1 MRWVVILIT
10 MIQLGCAGSQPHQS
24 TVMPDTGVEALMESV
39 FANPTEPVSGENMAG
54 IVGPGSDSN
63 GSNGSNNTNNADQLL
78 TLSPEMKAFVDAI
91 DPSLNPKQ
99 RFRRI
104 LRTLQMERFELEYDL
119 DTTTTAAEA
128 FAIRRGNCI
137 SFAALIVALARE
149 VGLEA
154 HFNQVHA
161 PMERRAVSGG
171 SGQLL
176 VQDILHIN
184 AEVSFGWTTEI
195 FEFNFEPPFHYR
207 HQKLKDATVQSL
219 YLNNRALEMV
229 KAQQLDDSLVL
240 LEEALALTPEASLLW
255 NSLGY
260 VHRKSGN
267 LELAELSY
275 TQALALDSGNTAAEN
290 NLRRVY
296 ELQSKR
302 SLSQARKEPDTSG
315 KGS

>member
-1 MRWVVILIT
+1 MRWIVILIT
-10 MIQLGCAGSQPHQS
+10 MIQLGCAGSQLQQP
-24 TVMPDTGVEALMESV
+24 TEKPDTDVDALLDTV
-39 FANPTEPVSGENMAG
+39 FATPITAMAAEERANAIGSGIERN
-54 IVGPGSDSN
+54 GSD
-63 GSNGSNNTNNADQLL
+63 GSNSTSNADQLL
-78 TLSPEMKAFVDAI
+78 ALSPEMKAFVDAI

-128 FAIRRGNCI
+128 FAMRRGNCI
-137 SFAALIVALARE
+137 SFAALVVALARE

-154 HFNQVHA
+154 HFNQVYA
-161 PMERRAVSGG
+161 PMERRAVSRG
-171 SGQLL
+171 SNQLL

-184 AEVSFGWTTEI
+184 AEVSLGWTKRI
-195 FEFNFEPPFHYR
+195 FEFNFEPRFHYR
-207 HQKLKDATVQSL
+207 HEKLADATVQSL

-229 KAQQLDDSLVL
+229 KAQQLDDALAL
-240 LEEALALTPEASLLW
+240 LQEALTLTPEASLLW

-275 TQALALDSGNTAAEN
+275 TQALALDDGNTAAKN

-296 ELQSKR
+296 QLQSKR
-302 SLSQARKEPDTSG
+302 SLSQASKEPGTSG

>member
-10 MIQLGCAGSQPHQS
+10 MIQLGCAGSQQHQP
-24 TVMPDTGVEALMESV
+24 TVMPDKDVEALLDTA
-39 FANPTEPVSGENMAG
+39 FATPTEAMAG
-54 IVGPGSDSN
+54 EKIAGAPGPG
-63 GSNGSNNTNNADQLL
+63 NNSSISSRTTNNADQLL
-78 TLSPEMKAFVDAI
+78 ALSPEMKAFVDTI
-91 DPSLNPKQ
+91 DPSLNPKK

-104 LRTLQMERFELEYDL
+104 LRTLKMERFELEYDL

-128 FAIRRGNCI
+128 FAMRRGNCI
-137 SFAALIVALARE
+137 SFAALVVALARE

-154 HFNQVHA
+154 HFNQVYA
-161 PMERRAVSGG
+161 PMERRAVSRGK
-171 SGQLL
+171 GQLL
-176 VQDILHIN
+176 VQDVLHIN
-184 AEVSFGWTTEI
+184 AEVALGWTTRV
-195 FEFNFEPPFHYR
+195 FEFNFEPRFNYH
-207 HQKLKDATVQSL
+207 HEKLADATVQSL

-229 KAQQLDDSLVL
+229 KAQQLDQ
-240 LEEALALTPEASLLW
+240 ALALLNEALTLTPNTSLLW

-267 LELAELSY
+267 LELAEFSY

-302 SLSQARKEPDTSG
+302 SLSQASKEPDTSG